1 MSVWTR
7 PDGHSVSDE
16 AARIDRDRVH
26 GWLSRDAY
34 WSAGIP
40 REIFERSVDG
50 AMCFG
55 IYAPGGEQVGFARVM
70 TDRATFGYLGDVF
83 VVPELRGRGL
93 SKFLLDT
100 IFAHPDLQGFR
111 RWLLVTRD
119 AQKLYAR
126 YGFAPL
132 VGPERF
138 MERADPGIYKRLKAS
153 E

>member
-7 PDGHSVSDE
+7 ADGYVVSDE
-16 AARIDRDRVH
+16 PARIDRTRVY
-26 GWLSRDAY
+26 GWISNAY
-34 WSAGIP
+34 WAAGIP
-40 REIFERSVDG
+40 RDVFERSVDG

-55 IYAPGGEQVGFARVM
+55 VYAPDGAQVGFARVM

-93 SKFLLDT
+93 SKFLLDS
-100 IFAHPDLQGFR
+100 IFGHPDLQGFR
-111 RWLLVTRD
+111 RWSLATRD
-119 AQKLYAR
+119 AHALYAR

-132 VGPERF
+132 ADPLRY
-138 MERADPGIYKRLKAS
+138 MERADPDVYRRRQAG